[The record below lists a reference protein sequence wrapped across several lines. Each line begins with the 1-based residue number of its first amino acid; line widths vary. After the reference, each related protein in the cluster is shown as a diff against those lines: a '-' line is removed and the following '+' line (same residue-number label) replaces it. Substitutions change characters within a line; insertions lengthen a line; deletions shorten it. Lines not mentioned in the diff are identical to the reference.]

1 MTGSR
6 EENQAFENIAGYVL
20 NSLDSD
26 AEREEVEELI
36 STDSAAQREH
46 REMNET
52 AGLLALGAEP
62 MAPPA
67 RLRTSILDQTRLD
80 NPGAK
85 TQAPAGLVSRLV
97 QSGYAASAIA
107 AILVLA
113 VAVTVGVQNSRLNN
127 EVGQLRN
134 KLNSELQV
142 VNALRE
148 ELESSKTD
156 SMAMVNQMESE
167 MKKME
172 SDFGSTLAQVSHQ
185 EQIVSE
191 LSIANNALVQ
201 ALRDQ
206 SWLTYVAMKEG
217 YQVESWL
224 ANQQVPSD
232 ASGLIAVRV
241 VGNEA
246 VFQVHGLEQPLPGHA
261 YTLWLID
268 NGGPNPV
275 AQFSVSE
282 IGSATVAFLL
292 PAPLYLY
299 SSVAV
304 TQEPIGKVDHN
315 PSGITVLSTETK

>member
-36 STDSAAQREH
+36 STDSVAQREH

-52 AGLLALGAEP
+52 AGLLALGVKP
-62 MAPPA
+62 LAPPT
-67 RLRTSILDQTRLD
+67 RLRTSILDQTRFD
-80 NPGAK
+80 AVESTTEPS
-85 TQAPAGLVSRLV
+85 VSPITRFV
-97 QSGYAASAIA
+97 QSGFAASAVA
-107 AILVLA
+107 AVLVLV
-113 VAVTVGVQNSRLNN
+113 VAGTLGVQNSRLNN
-127 EVGQLRN
+127 EVGQLRTE
-134 KLNSELQV
+134 LNSELQAV
-142 VNALRE
+142 SALRE

-185 EQIVSE
+185 EQMVSE
-191 LSIANNALVQ
+191 LNVANNALVE

-217 YQVESWL
+217 YQIESWL
-224 ANQQVPSD
+224 ANQQAPSD

-261 YTLWLID
+261 YTLWLIG
-268 NGGPNPV
+268 NGDPNPV
-275 AQFSVSE
+275 AQFTVSE
-282 IGSATVAFLL
+282 IGSATVSFLL

-299 SSVAV
+299 SSAAV
-304 TQEPIGKVDHN
+304 TQEPIGKVDHD
-315 PSGITVLSTETK
+315 PSGITVLSAQTN